1 MVTYTEE
8 QVRHL
13 LKKQRENCLTN
24 ARIKT
29 FEYNNPYSSSDGE
42 ISRGIDRDSIL
53 NAKNP
58 LDEDTNFN
66 L

>member
-13 LKKQRENCLTN
+13 LKKQRENCLHS
-24 ARIKT
+24 AKIDVQ
-29 FEYNNPYSSSDGE
+29 EYNNPYSESDGK
-42 ISRGIDRDSIL
+42 ISRSINRNSIL
-53 NAKNP
+53 SAKNP
-58 LDEDTNFN
+58 LDEDINFN